1 MACKELTEAE
11 LHELV
16 EELMQNS
23 DSEGVYDSG
32 EGESEEDEVDNN
44 TITFT
49 DDSDGESQPQ
59 EDPEA
64 LNLMNDLDFDWEFSP
79 EFTSKPHT
87 FTAQDQSG
95 CRNANLNS

>member
-23 DSEGVYDSG
+23 DSEGVYDYDSG

-44 TITFT
+44 TITS
-49 DDSDGESQPQ
+49 DERDSPLAVGTFDLGGAC
-59 EDPEA
+59 A
-64 LNLMNDLDFDWEFSP
+64 LQFKKTGP
-79 EFTSKPHT
+79 
-87 FTAQDQSG
+87 
-95 CRNANLNS
+95 